1 MYQEKSKDYF
11 NNPRTDLI
19 GLIPRNINNRIL
31 EIGAG
36 SGDTLVE
43 IKKLKLAVEVVGVE
57 LVSLTDSQ
65 QENSEIDRLIIG
77 NIEEIELDLPENY
90 FDVIICGDVIE
101 HLIDPWNV
109 LRKLHKHLKNNGVLI
124 VSIPN
129 IREYHIL
136 YRILILADFK
146 YGDRGIFDRTHLRFF
161 CKKNILSLLATTM
174 YTPVTIYSIFKL
186 EIKLTT
192 KKIVDILTLGLIR
205 DFLTAQYIVVAKKGI
220 RNNIELK

>member
-1 MYQEKSKDYF
+1 MYQDKRKSYF
-11 NNPRTDLI
+11 NNPRIDLI
-19 GLIPRNINNRIL
+19 GLIPPNINNRIL
-31 EIGAG
+31 ELGAG
-36 SGDTLVE
+36 GGDTLVE
-43 IKKLKLAVEVVGVE
+43 IKRLKLAQEVVGVE
-57 LVSLTDSQ
+57 LMSLTDSQ

-109 LRKLHKHLKNNGVLI
+109 LRKLHKHLKDSGVII

-146 YGDRGIFDRTHLRFF
+146 YGDRGILDRTHLRFF
-161 CKKNILSLLATTM
+161 CKKNIISLLTSTM
-174 YTPVTIYSIFKL
+174 YTPVSINSIFKL
-186 EIKLTT
+186 E
-192 KKIVDILTLGLIR
+192 KKISKKKIIDILTFGLIR
-205 DFLTAQYIVVAKKGI
+205 DFLTAQYVVVARKNG
-220 RNNIELK
+220 

>member
-1 MYQEKSKDYF
+1 MYQDKSKDYF
-11 NNPRTDLI
+11 NNPRLDLI
-19 GLIPRNINNRIL
+19 GLIPRNINNKIL

-43 IKKLKLAVEVVGVE
+43 IKKLKLAGEVVGVE
-57 LVSLTDSQ
+57 LINMTDSQ
-65 QENSEIDRLIIG
+65 QKNSEIDRLIIG

-109 LRKLHKHLKNNGVLI
+109 LRKLHKHLKDSGIII

-136 YRILILADFK
+136 YRIVILADFK
-146 YGDRGIFDRTHLRFF
+146 YGDRGILDRTHLRFF
-161 CKKNILSLLATTM
+161 CKKNIISLLTTTM

-186 EIKLTT
+186 EKKLST
-192 KKIVDILTLGLIR
+192 KKIVDMLTLGFIR

-220 RNNIELK
+220 RYNIELK

>member
-1 MYQEKSKDYF
+1 MYQDKSKDYY
-11 NNPRTDLI
+11 NNPRLDLI
-19 GLIPRNINNRIL
+19 GLIPQNINNIIL
-31 EIGAG
+31 EIGTG

-43 IKKLKLAVEVVGVE
+43 IKKLKLAREVVGVE
-57 LVSLTDSQ
+57 LMNLMGSQ

-109 LRKLHKHLKNNGVLI
+109 LRKLHKHLKDNGIII

-146 YGDRGIFDRTHLRFF
+146 YGDRGILDRTHLRFF
-161 CKKNILSLLATTM
+161 CKKNIISLLTSTM
-174 YTPVTIYSIFKL
+174 YTPVSIYSIFKL
-186 EIKLTT
+186 QKRLST
-192 KKIVDILTLGLIR
+192 KKIVDALTFGLIR
-205 DFLTAQYIVVAKKGI
+205 DFLTAQYIVVAKK
-220 RNNIELK
+220 